1 MSGYILN
8 RDGMKKEENRKF
20 YRRKN
25 LELMTTY
32 QLREICRKERLIQG
46 LIDPMDKEELI
57 HVIMRYR
64 GTREELLIYSESKE
78 GRECLEQLFIQG
90 KIKAKQDKA
99 LHIPSKIIVYEGLL
113 WMKMT
118 EYIFLSAVN

>member
-78 GRECLEQLFIQG
+78 GR
-90 KIKAKQDKA
+90 
-99 LHIPSKIIVYEGLL
+99 
-113 WMKMT
+113 
-118 EYIFLSAVN
+118 

>member
-8 RDGMKKEENRKF
+8 RDGMKKEENKKF

-46 LIDPMDKEELI
+46 IIDPMDKEELI
-57 HVIMRYR
+57 RLDMV
-64 GTREELLIYSESKE
+64 SKNS
-78 GRECLEQLFIQG
+78 RFSG
-90 KIKAKQDKA
+90 K
-99 LHIPSKIIVYEGLL
+99 
-113 WMKMT
+113 
-118 EYIFLSAVN
+118 

>member
-32 QLREICRKERLIQG
+32 QLREICRK
-46 LIDPMDKEELI
+46 
-57 HVIMRYR
+57 
-64 GTREELLIYSESKE
+64 
-78 GRECLEQLFIQG
+78 G
-90 KIKAKQDKA
+90 KAYPGA
-99 LHIPSKIIVYEGLL
+99 H
-113 WMKMT
+113 
-118 EYIFLSAVN
+118 